1 MLLGSIDAVAIAVSV
16 VEEPELARVPIIPP
30 TVLAIMTAITR
41 RTTARA
47 M

>member
-1 MLLGSIDAVAIAVSV
+1 MLLGSRDTVTIAVSV
-16 VEEPELARVPIIPP
+16 VEEPELARVLSIPP
-30 TVLAIMTAITR
+30 TVLAIMTAMSR